1 LMARVNKKTRPID
14 SSKAIDSAT
23 DVAVSF
29 EFGPT
34 RVTLKELDKFAN

>member
-1 LMARVNKKTRPID
+1 MARVKKTARPID
-14 SSKAIDSAT
+14 SSKAIDSAA

-34 RVTLKELDKFAN
+34 RVTLKELDKFMNW